1 MELYVSRTLLH
12 TVVFVVVECLAL
24 LDSLNILFPAETH
37 DLKCPLLSPLLY
49 FIMKMKL
56 WAQMCVRARTRGSLI
71 SSTTRDFL
79 LVNTGFHLTVTSG
92 GIVLLG
98 QTNEMEA
105 VRRAVLSAAI
115 IQTCAMLHLADG
127 CGYRSPKSLLFSRAA
142 KGNVT
147 QIVPTYS
154 Q

>member
-1 MELYVSRTLLH
+1 MSISVSI
-12 TVVFVVVECLAL
+12 AL
-24 LDSLNILFPAETH
+24 FHHENEIVSSNV
-37 DLKCPLLSPLLY
+37 
-49 FIMKMKL
+49 
-56 WAQMCVRARTRGSLI
+56 CVRVCTRGSLI

-79 LVNTGFHLTVTSG
+79 LVNTVFHLTVTSG
-92 GIVLLG
+92 GILLLG

-115 IQTCAMLHLADG
+115 IQTCVMLHPADG
-127 CGYRSPKSLLFSRAA
+127 CGYRSPKSLLFSTAA